1 MYRKTNNNVVLL
13 QTVIL
18 LLEVAAAVT
27 SRNAEVEAKQRNA
40 REKCHF
46 TWMTWQNTTLNE
58 EWIFGGCRG
67 CKPCTNLQC
76 YISSSEKHLQIPCTS
91 MGICF
96 PGIYVLNIRNEGW
109 YQIFIVYVD
118 IYCDS
123 DTLYI
128 IQGWFQVDEKH
139 QQLLSTESL
148 AGFLGLRP

>member
-1 MYRKTNNNVVLL
+1 
-13 QTVIL
+13 
-18 LLEVAAAVT
+18 
-27 SRNAEVEAKQRNA
+27 
-40 REKCHF
+40 
-46 TWMTWQNTTLNE
+46 
-58 EWIFGGCRG
+58 
-67 CKPCTNLQC
+67 
-76 YISSSEKHLQIPCTS
+76 
-91 MGICF
+91 MGIFF